1 MTSKE
6 ELEMQKNRLEI
17 LQMSGRSEMIHT
29 PETPQENMYL
39 WQYELDFYKN
49 LKKRE
54 RFYIFGAVCGIISL
68 LLVVVIHF
76 NFLLSLF

>member
-17 LQMSGRSEMIHT
+17 LKMSGRSEMMHT
-29 PETPQENMYL
+29 PESPQENMYL

-76 NFLLSLF
+76 NFLVSLF